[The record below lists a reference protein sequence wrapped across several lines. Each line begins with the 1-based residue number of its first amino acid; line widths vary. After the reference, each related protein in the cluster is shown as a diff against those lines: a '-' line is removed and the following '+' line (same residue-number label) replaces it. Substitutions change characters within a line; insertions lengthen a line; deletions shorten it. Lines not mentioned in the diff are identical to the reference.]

1 MLSPSHTPQPS
12 SQRPSL
18 PQVTVTTVFDNGRVT
33 LLECQIPEIG
43 YHRWDLAE
51 KCFGSPVPAWA
62 PEDGKRLGERFHSP
76 EQPTST
82 IDDALRQY
90 IGTVRYEARLIKVK
104 QPNSVYTLFENDQP
118 LYTATASFTAYDPN
132 QSLQNVGRHIVWEL
146 ADGRHPTILVDGLK
160 MRVPVADL
168 KPATEPPPK
177 AKAPKATSRV
187 EADRSRARVSIKL
200 LGMYADEAIEAV
212 DRFLSDALINGLD
225 EVEII
230 HGTGTG
236 VLVKLVTDYLK
247 AHPKIQHFYRLPGN
261 LGATIVEL

>member
-51 KCFGSPVPAWA
+51 KCFGSPVPALA

-132 QSLQNVGRHIVWEL
+132 QSLQNVGGHIVWEL
-146 ADGRHPTILVDGLK
+146 ADGRHPTILVDGQ
-160 MRVPVADL
+160 DL
-168 KPATEPPPK
+168 
-177 AKAPKATSRV
+177 R
-187 EADRSRARVSIKL
+187 EA
-200 LGMYADEAIEAV
+200 LGA
-212 DRFLSDALINGLD
+212 DALYAPYGIDDMLVFILKKHGEYTLIYDNKPIAQSYD
-225 EVEII
+225 EVSVGYCCESAAYTIQSR
-230 HGTGTG
+230 GG
-236 VLVKLVTDYLK
+236 VGYWFWAQRQGYDYLVLLK
-247 AHPKIQHFYRLPGN
+247 RK
-261 LGATIVEL
+261 